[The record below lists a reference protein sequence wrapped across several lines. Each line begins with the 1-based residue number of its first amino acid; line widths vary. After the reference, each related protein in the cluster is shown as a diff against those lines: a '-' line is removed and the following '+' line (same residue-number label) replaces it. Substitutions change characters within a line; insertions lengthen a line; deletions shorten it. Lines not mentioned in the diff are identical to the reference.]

1 MGLRALEPVLEDGCA
16 WEAGA
21 CTELLVV
28 KR

>member
-1 MGLRALEPVLEDGCA
+1 MGLRAPEPVLEDGCA

-21 CTELLVV
+21 GAELLVV